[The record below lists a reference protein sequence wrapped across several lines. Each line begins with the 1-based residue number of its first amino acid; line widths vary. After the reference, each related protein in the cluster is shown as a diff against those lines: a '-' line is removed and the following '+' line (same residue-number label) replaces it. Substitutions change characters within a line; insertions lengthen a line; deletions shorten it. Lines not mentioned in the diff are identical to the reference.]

1 VLEHGRAAGDHGLAV
16 DQERR
21 GLDAARSVNDACEA
35 VGPIM
40 TVAGEAAD
48 PRPIPAH
55 HQPIAVVLDFVNP
68 QWAGRWPGRLRR
80 LARFNEAGVKDH
92 ACLWKRSSGDC
103 QVGAGE
109 GRITL
114 S

>member
-1 VLEHGRAAGDHGLAV
+1 MSPALASQGAEVRHPVIMGDHRLAV

-48 PRPIPAH
+48 PRAIPTY
-55 HQPIAVVLDFVNP
+55 P
-68 QWAGRWPGRLRR
+68 
-80 LARFNEAGVKDH
+80 
-92 ACLWKRSSGDC
+92 
-103 QVGAGE
+103 
-109 GRITL
+109 
-114 S
+114 